1 VTNLTN
7 GMIPKDINKMSK
19 KMIET
24 NNKLDENLNE
34 YSEDNIMGVQDT
46 VVPKIVAENNRSS
59 IIADICQNV

>member
-1 VTNLTN
+1 
-7 GMIPKDINKMSK
+7 MSK